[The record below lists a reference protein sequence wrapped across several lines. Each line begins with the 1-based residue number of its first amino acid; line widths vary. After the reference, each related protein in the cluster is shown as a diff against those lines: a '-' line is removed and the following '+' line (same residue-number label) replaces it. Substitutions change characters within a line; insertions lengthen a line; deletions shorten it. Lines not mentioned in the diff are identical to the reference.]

1 MAESEFKTKFR
12 AKVTV
17 MFRKS
22 ILDPQG
28 AAVERALKSHT
39 AGDISFPEISSV
51 RVGKVIE
58 LTIDGIDAGADA
70 GSVEEKIKILADRI
84 LANPVM
90 EEYTVA
96 VEPL

>member
-1 MAESEFKTKFR
+1 MAKFK

-58 LTIDGIDAGADA
+58 LTTDGADA
-70 GSVEEKIKILADRI
+70 ASVEEKVKVLADLI

-90 EEYTVA
+90 EEYTVT
-96 VEPL
+96 VEPLS

>member
-1 MAESEFKTKFR
+1 
-12 AKVTV
+12 

-28 AAVERALKSHT
+28 AAVERALK
-39 AGDISFPEISSV
+39 AYECEYGGGADISSV

-58 LTIDGIDAGADA
+58 LTVDGPDPK
-70 GSVEEKIKILADRI
+70 SVEEKVKVLADRI

-90 EEYTVA
+90 EEYAVH
-96 VEPL
+96 VEPLS

>member
-1 MAESEFKTKFR
+1 MAKFR

-58 LTIDGIDAGADA
+58 LTLDGAGAADV
-70 GSVEEKIKILADRI
+70 GEKVKILADRI

-96 VEPL
+96 VEPLL

>member
-1 MAESEFKTKFR
+1 MQCK

-28 AAVERALKSHT
+28 AAVERALKAHEGG
-39 AGDISFPEISSV
+39 ADISSV

-58 LTIDGIDAGADA
+58 LMVDGPDPE
-70 GSVEEKIKILADRI
+70 SVKEKVTILADRI

-90 EEYTVA
+90 EEYTVH
-96 VEPL
+96 VEPLL

>member
-1 MAESEFKTKFR
+1 MAKFK

-39 AGDISFPEISSV
+39 DGEISFPEISAV
-51 RVGKVIE
+51 RVGKIFE
-58 LTIDGIDAGADA
+58 LTVGGTDA
-70 GSVEEKIKILADRI
+70 GSVEEKVRILADRI

-96 VEPL
+96 VEPLS

>member
-1 MAESEFKTKFR
+1 MSGMFK

-28 AAVERALKSHT
+28 AAVERALKSQSQ
-39 AGDISFPEISSV
+39 AGGGSSGIALPDLSSV
-51 RVGKVIE
+51 RVGKVVE
-58 LTIDGIDAGADA
+58 LILDGTDA
-70 GSVEEKIKILADRI
+70 GSVEEVEEKVKILADRI

-90 EEYTVA
+90 EEYTVD
-96 VEPL
+96 VEPLP

>member
-1 MAESEFKTKFR
+1 MQFK

-28 AAVERALKSHT
+28 AAVERALKSQT
-39 AGDISFPEISSV
+39 GGDISFPDIFSV
-51 RVGKVIE
+51 RVGKVVE
-58 LTIDGIDAGADA
+58 LTVEGLDA
-70 GSVEEKIKILADRI
+70 GSVEEKVKVLADRI

-90 EEYTVA
+90 EEYSVD
-96 VEPL
+96 VEPLS

>member
-1 MAESEFKTKFR
+1 MHYK

-28 AAVERALKSHT
+28 AAVERALKAHS
-39 AGDISFPEISSV
+39 AGSGISSV

-58 LTIDGIDAGADA
+58 LTVDGPSEE
-70 GSVEEKIKILADRI
+70 SVQEKMKVLADHI

-90 EEYTVA
+90 EEYTVQ
-96 VEPL
+96 VEPLP

>member
-1 MAESEFKTKFR
+1 
-12 AKVTV
+12 

-28 AAVERALKSHT
+28 AAVERALKAHS
-39 AGDISFPEISSV
+39 AGIDISSV

-58 LTIDGIDAGADA
+58 LIVDA
-70 GSVEEKIKILADRI
+70 GSVEEVEEKVKVLADRI

-90 EEYTVA
+90 EEYTVH
-96 VEPL
+96 VEPLS